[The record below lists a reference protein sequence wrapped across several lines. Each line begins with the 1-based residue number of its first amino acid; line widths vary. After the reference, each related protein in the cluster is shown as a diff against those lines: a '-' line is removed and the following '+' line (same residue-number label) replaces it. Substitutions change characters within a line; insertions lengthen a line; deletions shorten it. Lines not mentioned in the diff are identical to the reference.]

1 MEKYIPTFT
10 DITLWQKR
18 NFINTGGTR
27 AKFVS
32 VNEQGEVFYF
42 KGSKETREGDIRY
55 PLEFWSEILSSKIG
69 QILGFEILDYNIGYD
84 SKHIQKIGCLSK
96 SMINQNDERLT
107 EGITYLKGF
116 SPNYNPLVDKKKY
129 TFHFIKQALIHH
141 KIDKHLQYLIDTIIF
156 DCIVGNSD
164 RHQENWGFIRK
175 YIEIKI
181 ENLIN
186 SQNDSSKNWV
196 QKIRNLFLN
205 KRKREIHNRK
215 KVRKII
221 RINLE
226 ESTRF
231 SPIYDSGCC
240 LAREKNDD
248 EIQLM
253 NKDIQLIEKYIN
265 KGKSEIHWDE
275 KKVTHFNL
283 VELLLN
289 DYADIVKNRIK
300 KVKEN
305 FDANNIISLVN
316 NIDANLPDF
325 CNEYKLTKERKEV
338 IIKIVNLRIEK
349 LLSLL

>member
-1 MEKYIPTFT
+1 M
-10 DITLWQKR
+10 
-18 NFINTGGTR
+18 
-27 AKFVS
+27 
-32 VNEQGEVFYF
+32 
-42 KGSKETREGDIRY
+42 RY
-55 PLEFWSEILSSKIG
+55 YKIG
-69 QILGFEILDYNIGYD
+69 Y
-84 SKHIQKIGCLSK
+84 
-96 SMINQNDERLT
+96 
-107 EGITYLKGF
+107 
-116 SPNYNPLVDKKKY
+116 V
-129 TFHFIKQALIHH
+129 
-141 KIDKHLQYLIDTIIF
+141 
-156 DCIVGNSD
+156 V
-164 RHQENWGFIRK
+164 
-175 YIEIKI
+175 
-181 ENLIN
+181 
-186 SQNDSSKNWV
+186 
-196 QKIRNLFLN
+196 LN
-205 KRKREIHNRK
+205 KRKKEIHNRK

-265 KGKSEIHWDE
+265 KGKSEIHWDA

-305 FDANNIISLVN
+305 FDANNIISLDN

-349 LLSLL
+349 LRSLL